1 MAMSDKM
8 QMGSISDQEL
18 QMMMRAPS
26 SGSISD
32 REAQMMESSSMPMLP
47 PEMIDAIQTLISMGM
62 TPDEAVNQ
70 IATEV
75 DPSQFSG
82 QVGALPQGQV
92 SNAEKQMM
100 PQEAPMD
107 QNQMAEYLQNK
118 VAELRSRTGGQ
129 TQMGALPQ
137 ANSMPPQR

>member
-1 MAMSDKM
+1 MEMSDGM
-8 QMGSISDQEL
+8 QNPNMNTGS
-18 QMMMRAPS
+18 M
-26 SGSISD
+26 SD
-32 REAQMMESSSMPMLP
+32 REAEMMPAPSMPMLP

-62 TPDEAVNQ
+62 TPDEAINQ

-82 QVGALPQGQV
+82 QMGALPAGQV
-92 SNAEKQMM
+92 SNAEQRMM
-100 PQEAPMD
+100 PEEAPMD

>member
-1 MAMSDKM
+1 
-8 QMGSISDQEL
+8 
-18 QMMMRAPS
+18 
-26 SGSISD
+26 
-32 REAQMMESSSMPMLP
+32 
-47 PEMIDAIQTLISMGM
+47 
-62 TPDEAVNQ
+62 
-70 IATEV
+70 
-75 DPSQFSG
+75 
-82 QVGALPQGQV
+82 
-92 SNAEKQMM
+92 MM